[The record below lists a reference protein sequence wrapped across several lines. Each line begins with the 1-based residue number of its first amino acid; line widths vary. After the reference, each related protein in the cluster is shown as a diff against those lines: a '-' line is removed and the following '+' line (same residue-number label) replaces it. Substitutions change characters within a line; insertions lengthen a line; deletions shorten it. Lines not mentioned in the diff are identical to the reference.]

1 MVRQKGTVEGSLSN
15 MATNKVDGSKTLMV
29 TIHAGTCCFDRM
41 SDSGQPGSTEKDE
54 IVNRIVEA
62 ANMNVDAPQSRWRY
76 QKIGKSRRRYMLERL
91 DIGRD

>member
-15 MATNKVDGSKTLMV
+15 MAMNKVDGSKTLMV
-29 TIHAGTCCFDRM
+29 TIHAGTCRFDRV

-76 QKIGKSRRRYMLERL
+76 QKISKSRRRYMLERL